1 MAHREFKLINSLG
14 QEFDLLRKDA
24 VFISPSGLG
33 RGIVLNTTRAGS
45 FYVATETYTEQ
56 ATITGTIAFKGYEP
70 YKEYVE
76 FIRYTPIVMCYKPLD
91 TWYKRDVVNTQISK
105 GEIDK
110 DGIRLYS
117 DVDFVCSAG
126 WYINK
131 SSTATIGTIEAE
143 NPKVYPYSYDYT
155 YYGSATGTTK
165 LDIAN
170 DGTPM
175 KVTFFGP
182 VKNPEVVVYN
192 AGNRVGAGRFVC
204 ELTANEALVVDS
216 NPLTI
221 QASVVDKSTGAF
233 KRNAYQYGDIST
245 ERFIYLPKGIN
256 TFAIGCYGTTDG
268 FTALIEVKDYA
279 DTV

>member
-24 VFISPSGLG
+24 IFISPSGLG
-33 RGIVLNTTRAGS
+33 VNTALTTARAGS
-45 FYVATETYTEQ
+45 FYVATDSYTEQ
-56 ATITGTIAFKGYEP
+56 AIVTGTIAFKGYEP

-131 SSTATIGTIEAE
+131 NSTATIIDVETE
-143 NPKVYPYSYDYT
+143 NPKVYPYLYDYIYHGT
-155 YYGSATGTTK
+155 ASGTTQ
-165 LDIAN
+165 LSISE
-170 DGTPM
+170 DGTPV
-175 KVTFFGP
+175 KITFFGP
-182 VKNPEVVVYN
+182 VTNPEYVVYN
-192 AGNRVGAGRFVC
+192 AGERVGSGRFNC
-204 ELTANEALVVDS
+204 TIAEDEALVVDS

-221 QASVVDKSTGAF
+221 QASIIDKISGEI
-233 KRNAYQYGDIST
+233 KRNAYRFGDLAT
-245 ERFIYLPKGIN
+245 ERFVYLPKGIN
-256 TFAIGCYGTTDG
+256 TFAIGCYGTTEG
-268 FTALIEVKDYA
+268 FSALVEVKDYA
-279 DTV
+279 YTV